1 MRFLIILLF
10 ISFSSF
16 GQTITNKKGDVFDIR
31 NVSEDALIDYSS
43 WVQGIFVGRIIEV
56 DTRPVFN
63 FKKWKKVIIKIDGKV
78 MQPEKNMMPVVLEFF
93 RFYGYKIVDR
103 DSQSN
108 IIPCGSGKV
117 CTRVTNRISFIKK
130 D

>member
-1 MRFLIILLF
+1 MRILLILLF
-10 ISFSSF
+10 ISFNSF
-16 GQTITNKKGDVFDIR
+16 GQTITNKKGEVFDVR

-43 WVQGIFVGRIIEV
+43 WSQGIFVGRYIEV
-56 DTRPVFN
+56 DTRTVFS

-78 MQPEKNMMPVVLEFF
+78 MQPEKNMMPVVIEFF

-103 DSQSN
+103 DSQSSM
-108 IIPCGSGKV
+108 IPCGSGKV
-117 CTRVTNRISFIKK
+117 CRRVTNRISFIKK